1 MRTEKKIPEKKANQ
15 LPLASMSSNWTG
27 GNGAMKK
34 SGKHN
39 SQEVIARNRKHRK
52 RKFNSS
58 KPK

>member
-1 MRTEKKIPEKKANQ
+1 MNKGNVVGKF
-15 LPLASMSSNWTG
+15 PLASMSSNWMG

-34 SGKHN
+34 SGKHH
-39 SQEVIARNRKHRK
+39 SQEIIAKNKRHRK